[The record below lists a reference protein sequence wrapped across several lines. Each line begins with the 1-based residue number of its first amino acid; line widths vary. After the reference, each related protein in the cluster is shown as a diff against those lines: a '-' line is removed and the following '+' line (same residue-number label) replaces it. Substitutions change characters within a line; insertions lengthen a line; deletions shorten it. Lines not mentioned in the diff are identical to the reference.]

1 MYTLYSLRSYTNLN
15 IPAATAHTHRYPVL
29 AYPKGG
35 VSGASRDKERETPSI
50 RVKLQ
55 HQVVSILPLKA
66 YEDFIKVRLSVCL
79 SVCLSGIVCTWAN
92 VLTFLCH
99 SAVPE
104 VRLQC
109 GM

>member
-1 MYTLYSLRSYTNLN
+1 MQVMYTLYSLRSYAHLN
-15 IPAATAHTHRYPVL
+15 ILAATAHTHRYPVL
-29 AYPKGG
+29 AYPKG

-79 SVCLSGIVCTWAN
+79 SVLYCVYMG
-92 VLTFLCH
+92 
-99 SAVPE
+99 
-104 VRLQC
+104 
-109 GM
+109 

>member
-1 MYTLYSLRSYTNLN
+1 MQAMYTLYSLRSYTHLN
-15 IPAATAHTHRYPVL
+15 ILAATAHTHTHTHRYPVL

-66 YEDFIKVRLSVCL
+66 YEDFIKVCLSVCL
-79 SVCLSGIVCTWAN
+79 SVWYCVYMG
-92 VLTFLCH
+92 
-99 SAVPE
+99 
-104 VRLQC
+104 
-109 GM
+109 

>member
-1 MYTLYSLRSYTNLN
+1 MYTLYLRSYTHFN
-15 IPAATAHTHRYPVL
+15 ILAATAHTHRYPVL
-29 AYPKGG
+29 AYPKG

-66 YEDFIKVRLSVCL
+66 YEDFIKVHL

-109 GM
+109 GV